1 MNKSY
6 LENILFYFLKSSM
19 GGSVPN
25 LELNFD
31 EEFDISIKNGHTH
44 GHAAGFQGNFGH
56 THQASANNN
65 AIAQEAT
72 LLASTLDGTLVAL
85 SSKSGKIIW
94 SLNDQPVVK
103 SPYDRNE
110 GKPVL

>member
-1 MNKSY
+1 M
-6 LENILFYFLKSSM
+6 
-19 GGSVPN
+19 PN

-31 EEFDISIKNGHTH
+31 EELDIYGKVGPPPSPATYSS
-44 GHAAGFQGNFGH
+44 GFNPNHHPGLD
-56 THQASANNN
+56 NN
-65 AIAQEAT
+65 AVAQEAT
-72 LLASTLDGTLVAL
+72 LLASTLEGTLVAL

>member
-1 MNKSY
+1 MPS
-6 LENILFYFLKSSM
+6 
-19 GGSVPN
+19 SVPN
-25 LELNFD
+25 IELNFD
-31 EEFDISIKNGHTH
+31 EELDVYSQTGPSLASASFPNTYS
-44 GHAAGFQGNFGH
+44 H
-56 THQASANNN
+56 THQAKVNNN

-72 LLASTLDGTLVAL
+72 LLASTIDGTLVAL

>member
-1 MNKSY
+1 M
-6 LENILFYFLKSSM
+6 
-19 GGSVPN
+19 PN

-31 EEFDISIKNGHTH
+31 EELDIYAKVGQPPSPT
-44 GHAAGFQGNFGH
+44 NFPTGVNPNH
-56 THQASANNN
+56 YPGLNNN
-65 AIAQEAT
+65 AVAQEAT

>member
-1 MNKSY
+1 MPS
-6 LENILFYFLKSSM
+6 
-19 GGSVPN
+19 SVPN

-31 EEFDISIKNGHTH
+31 EELDVYSQTGPSLSAASFPNAYSHTH
-44 GHAAGFQGNFGH
+44 EAKV
-56 THQASANNN
+56 NNN

-72 LLASTLDGTLVAL
+72 LLASTIDGTLVAL

>member
-1 MNKSY
+1 
-6 LENILFYFLKSSM
+6 M

-31 EEFDISIKNGHTH
+31 EEFDISIKNGHPQ

>member
-1 MNKSY
+1 M
-6 LENILFYFLKSSM
+6 
-19 GGSVPN
+19 
-25 LELNFD
+25 ELNFD
-31 EEFDISIKNGHTH
+31 EELDVYGKPGRPPHPVNFPG
-44 GHAAGFQGNFGH
+44 GFAQ
-56 THQASANNN
+56 THQASANYN